1 MVPAVFYLTLD
12 IDDACS
18 HESMNVCQGEN
29 GRIISVSLRQS
40 GKTYNVDE
48 DCRAE
53 CVGIRPDGAVFT
65 NECRIEKRQILCTL
79 TSGNTACCG
88 TVMAEIRIYGPEDML
103 IASPAFTIN
112 VRKSAVDQA
121 VIDGDAEILS
131 LLQLIGEAKEGI
143 AALDASRISAASVS
157 MENGEGEP
165 NAAAELIPGE
175 DGQILSLIFSNLKGE
190 KGEPGQQ
197 GAPGEPGPAGA
208 AGAEG
213 PQGPRGEKGDTGPQG
228 EKGEKGDAGEQGP
241 QGERGEKGDT
251 GEQGP
256 QGEKGDKGDTG
267 EQGPQGP
274 AYTLTDADKSAI
286 VTAVLAALP
295 AWTGGSF

>member
-1 MVPAVFYLTLD
+1 MVPAIFYLTLD

-29 GRIISVSLRQS
+29 GRIVSVSLRQS
-40 GKTYNVDE
+40 GKAYNVEE

-53 CVGIRPDGAVFT
+53 CVGVRPDGAVFT

-88 TVMAEIRIYGPEDML
+88 TVMAEIRIYGPEDIL

-121 VIDGDAEILS
+121 VIAGDSETVS
-131 LLQLIGEAKEGI
+131 LLQLIGQAKESI
-143 AALDASRISAASVS
+143 AALDASRISAASIS

-165 NAAAELIPGE
+165 YAAAELIPGE
-175 DGQILSLIFSNLKGE
+175 DGQTLSLLFSNLKGE
-190 KGEPGQQ
+190 KGEAGQQ
-197 GAPGEPGPAGA
+197 GPPGEAGPAGA

-213 PQGPRGEKGDTGPQG
+213 AAGPQGPQGEQGEKGDTGPQGPQG
-228 EKGEKGDAGEQGP
+228 EKGEKGDTGPQGP

-251 GEQGP
+251 GAQGP
-256 QGEKGDKGDTG
+256 E
-267 EQGPQGP
+267 GP
-274 AYTLTDADKSAI
+274 AYTLTEADKSTIAA
-286 VTAVLAALP
+286 AVLEAMP
-295 AWTGGSF
+295 TWTGGSF